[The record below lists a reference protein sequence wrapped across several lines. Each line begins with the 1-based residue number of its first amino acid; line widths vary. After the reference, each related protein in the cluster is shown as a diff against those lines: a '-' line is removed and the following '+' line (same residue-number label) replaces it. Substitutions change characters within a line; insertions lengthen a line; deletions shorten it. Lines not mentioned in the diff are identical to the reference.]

1 MNANIAIR
9 TGAAS
14 GIVVVDIDP
23 RHGGQDSFDEFV
35 AKHGLPPA
43 TPMVKTGSGGLH
55 IYFRHPGGHVG
66 NRQDMLPGIDVRGD
80 GGYVLAPWSNHVD
93 GDYDFVAG
101 HGFADLSF
109 ADMPPALLDLV
120 LGITPSSAGANG
132 EASILDGQRNTTLF
146 GLAASMR
153 SKGAGREAITAALT
167 TENRVRCSP
176 PLPDGA
182 INKIVTSVMKYPAGS
197 LPKARFDSALLREEV
212 VRKTILAFETA
223 NDPKLADEKVKWVV
237 SDLVAEGGIT
247 LITGKPKLSGKSTFV
262 SHMVARIMD
271 GRDFL
276 GSTTK
281 KSPVVILTEER
292 TTFVELLRRAGT
304 HGRPDLK
311 FLRYDPSREA
321 TFAEQMAAAME
332 VAKET
337 GAKVLVVDTL
347 AQFASW
353 RGDAENDT
361 GSALESLRPLQDAAK
376 AGLAVIVVHHEKKSG
391 GGVGDSSRGSTAL
404 AGGVDAILSIHRPE
418 GQGSPIRTGDQHRVP
433 VSLDPFHPVRGAH
446 AKWLR
451 AKRRHGG
458 HQRRSREGAARFR
471 ANG

>member
-1 MNANIAIR
+1 MSIIGGTSDTNPTLSWALHYASRGLAVFPVQFVRDNGACSCGDLTCGTIGKHPMTHDGFLSATTDPERVQYFFLGEVDANIGIR

-66 NRQDMLPGIDVRGD
+66 NRRDMLPGIDVRGD

-120 LGITPSSAGANG
+120 LGIAPSSAGANG

-212 VRKTILAFETA
+212 VQKTILAFEGA
-223 NDPKLADEKVKWVV
+223 NDPQIADERVNWVV

-247 LITGKPKLSGKSTFV
+247 LITGKPKLSGKSTLCPTWWRESWMDEV
-262 SHMVARIMD
+262 SWETPP
-271 GRDFL
+271 
-276 GSTTK
+276 GS
-281 KSPVVILTEER
+281 L
-292 TTFVELLRRAGT
+292 
-304 HGRPDLK
+304 
-311 FLRYDPSREA
+311 PS
-321 TFAEQMAAAME
+321 
-332 VAKET
+332 
-337 GAKVLVVDTL
+337 
-347 AQFASW
+347 
-353 RGDAENDT
+353 
-361 GSALESLRPLQDAAK
+361 
-376 AGLAVIVVHHEKKSG
+376 
-391 GGVGDSSRGSTAL
+391 
-404 AGGVDAILSIHRPE
+404 
-418 GQGSPIRTGDQHRVP
+418 
-433 VSLDPFHPVRGAH
+433 
-446 AKWLR
+446 
-451 AKRRHGG
+451 
-458 HQRRSREGAARFR
+458 
-471 ANG
+471 